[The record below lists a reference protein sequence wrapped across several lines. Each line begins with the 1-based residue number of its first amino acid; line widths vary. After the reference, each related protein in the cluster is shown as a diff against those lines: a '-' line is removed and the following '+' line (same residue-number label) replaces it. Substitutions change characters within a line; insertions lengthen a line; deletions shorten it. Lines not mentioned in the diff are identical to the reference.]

1 MDLDVLMPNSTYAVP
16 NLSSDIAEYHRR
28 YELNKP
34 KPLRKQ
40 MLSGL
45 DERLSRMV
53 GANFPFPAQSL
64 PVLLNIQSLLLR
76 RS

>member
-1 MDLDVLMPNSTYAVP
+1 MDLDVLMSNITYAVSS
-16 NLSSDIAEYHRR
+16 LSRDIAECHCR

-34 KPLRKQ
+34 KTLRKQ

-53 GANFPFPAQSL
+53 GASLPFLAQIL
-64 PVLLNIQSLLLR
+64 PVLLNIQSLLIR